1 MALKGDFA
9 KLRMY
14 VDKVERLGSPE
25 SMQSLTDNLA
35 EEAIDLVVEGMQ
47 DETDPYGKR
56 HKPKVFGDGR
66 SVLVGRTTRL
76 LRGWHRVRSDGRGFK
91 ITSGVGYAK
100 YHQQGTG
107 IYGPRKQKIVPKNGK
122 SLAFFAEG
130 FVTSGAKA
138 RQKGIW
144 AASLG
149 PKTRAGSAKKG
160 FDKAIGKIR
169 GSMIFV
175 RSVKGCPPRKMVPDK
190 NGLPQAWGDAFSETA
205 TVWFRKNFRSSK

>member
-9 KLRMY
+9 RLRRY

-47 DETDPYGKR
+47 NETEPYGKR
-56 HKPKVFGDGR
+56 YKPKVFGDGR

-76 LRGWHRVRSDGRGFK
+76 LRGWHRTRSDGRGFK
-91 ITSGVGYAK
+91 ISSGVGYAK

-107 IYGPRKQKIVPKNGK
+107 IYGPRKQKIAPKNAK
-122 SLAFFAEG
+122 CLAFHVDG
-130 FVTSGAKA
+130 YVTSGAKA

-149 PKTRAGSAKKG
+149 AKTSAKAAQNSFG
-160 FDKAIGKIR
+160 KAMGRVR

-175 RSVKGCPPRKMVPDK
+175 RSVKGCPPRKMVPDDGK
-190 NGLPQAWGDAFSETA
+190 MPAYWGHSFSETA
-205 TVWFRKNFRSSK
+205 TVWFRHNFRKSK